1 MTKNFITG
9 LDIGTNWIR
18 LVVCE
23 QKNGDKVPQ
32 VLALV
37 KRQSKGLHRGYVINL
52 EEATECIR
60 EALDDAERIVRGR
73 IRKVIV
79 GIGGLS
85 LESRM
90 TEGGVVASRPDS
102 EIADSDIGRA
112 IEASEAT
119 LMNMANRQ
127 ILHRIPLSFKLDN
140 EKVLGRP
147 EGLRGSKLE
156 VKTLFIT
163 AGTQHLRDL
172 VRAVEEAGL
181 IVEDLVASPFAAS
194 LAVMT
199 KIQKMAG
206 CILVNIGSETT
217 SIAVFEEGLPLS
229 IQVFA
234 IGSTD
239 ITKDIAL
246 GFKIPIEE
254 AEKVKKGEG
263 EPIGTKK
270 KLDEIIEARLSDIF
284 DFIEI
289 HLKKIKRSG
298 LLPAGLII
306 TGGGSSVANIEELA
320 KEHFRLP
327 AKTAQSAIA
336 TNSKSQIRD
345 SAWSVSFG
353 LCLFGTSEQEETSF
367 GPRAT
372 LKNTHKKIWAWLR
385 ELMPWVIG

>member
-1 MTKNFITG
+1 M
-9 LDIGTNWIR
+9 DIGTNWIR

-23 QKNGDKVPQ
+23 QKNDDNVPQ

-37 KRQSKGLHRGYVINL
+37 KRQSRGLRRGYIINL

-60 EALDDAERIVRGR
+60 EALDDAERIIRGR

-85 LESRM
+85 LESKI
-90 TEGGVVASRPDS
+90 TEGGVIASRPDS
-102 EIADSDIGRA
+102 EITDSDVVRV
-112 IEASEAT
+112 IEASEAS
-119 LMNMANRQ
+119 LADSINKQ
-127 ILHRIPLSFKLDN
+127 VLHRIPLSFKLDG

-163 AGTQHLRDL
+163 AGIQHLRDL

-181 IVEDLVASPFAAS
+181 IIEDLVASPFAAS
-194 LAVMT
+194 LAVMS

-206 CILVNIGSETT
+206 CVLVNIGSQTT

-239 ITKDIAL
+239 ITNDIAL

-263 EPIGTKK
+263 EPVGTKK

-284 DFIEI
+284 EFIEM
-289 HLKKIKRSG
+289 HLKKIKRNG

-306 TGGGSSVANIEELA
+306 TGGGASVTSIEELA
-320 KEHFRLP
+320 KNYFRLP
-327 AKTAQSAIA
+327 AKTAQTAIA

-345 SAWSVSFG
+345 AVWSVSFG
-353 LCLFGTSEQEETSF
+353 LCLFGASEQEDNSF

-372 LKNTHKKIWAWLR
+372 LRNTQKKIWAWLK
-385 ELMPWVIG
+385 EFMP

>member
-1 MTKNFITG
+1 MAKNLITG

-23 QKNGDKVPQ
+23 QKNDDNVPQ

-37 KRQSKGLHRGYVINL
+37 KRQSRGLRRGYIINL

-60 EALDDAERIVRGR
+60 EALDDAERIIRGR

-85 LESRM
+85 LESKI
-90 TEGGVVASRPDS
+90 TEGGVIASRPDS
-102 EIADSDIGRA
+102 EITDSDVVRV
-112 IEASEAT
+112 IEASEAS
-119 LMNMANRQ
+119 LADSINKQ
-127 ILHRIPLSFKLDN
+127 VLHRIPLSFKLDG

-163 AGTQHLRDL
+163 AGIQHLRDL

-181 IVEDLVASPFAAS
+181 IIEDLVASPFAAS
-194 LAVMT
+194 LAVMS

-206 CILVNIGSETT
+206 CVLVNIGSQTT

-239 ITKDIAL
+239 ITNDIAL

-263 EPIGTKK
+263 EPVGTKK

-284 DFIEI
+284 EFIEM
-289 HLKKIKRSG
+289 HLKKIKRNG

-306 TGGGSSVANIEELA
+306 TGGGASVTSIEELA
-320 KEHFRLP
+320 KNYFRLP
-327 AKTAQSAIA
+327 AKTAQTAIA

-345 SAWSVSFG
+345 AVWSVSFG
-353 LCLFGTSEQEETSF
+353 LCLFGASEQEDNSF

-372 LKNTHKKIWAWLR
+372 LRNTQKKIWAWLK
-385 ELMPWVIG
+385 EFMP